1 MLLFRARLQ
10 IHLHIGARFGG
21 VRRADPQLLADFRLI
36 ALLLRLHAAVAAH
49 FVGNAVE
56 DDNARQAVRLH
67 ALVVV
72 IVGTDGDAL
81 LRIVHD
87 LRDDGAV
94 QLHPFDGE
102 LVVEGIVRIG
112 IRHDRRRK
120 AFAAEEGVE
129 RDEVLVEA
137 LQFLLRGL
145 CRRATF
151 RDLRERRRLR
161 CGGERGEKLRRCDRA
176 DAVGITCARLYL
188 GALAAQSARDQ
199 VALLR
204 ACVAS
209 REREKRR
216 TCQYCRTNCDKL
228 FHDTFLH

>member
-10 IHLHIGARFGG
+10 IHLHIGARLGG
-21 VRRADPQLLADFRLI
+21 VRRADPQLLADLRLI

-94 QLHPFDGE
+94 QLRPLDGE
-102 LVVEGIVRIG
+102 LVVEGVRRIG
-112 IRHDRRRK
+112 VCHDRRRK
-120 AFAAEEGVE
+120 AFSAEEGVE
-129 RDEVLVEA
+129 RDEVLVEG

-145 CRRATF
+145 YRRAIF

-161 CGGERGEKLRRCDRA
+161 RGGDCGEKLRRCDCA
-176 DAVGITCARLYL
+176 DAVRIARARLHS
-188 GALAAQSARDQ
+188 GSLAAQSAREKA
-199 VALLR
+199 ALR
-204 ACVAS
+204 RVCTAS

-216 TCQYCRTNCDKL
+216 ACQYCRTNCDKL